1 MLFPYFFHVFTMNEF
16 VYVDEE
22 CFVSHI
28 TPAELDVFLARGWRH
43 VGTRFFRYSS
53 GFYDSAFHHVAPL
66 RIRLANF
73 SLSKSQR
80 RTLKKNRDLRVAVR
94 PLEITPEK
102 EELFERHKRRFTYG
116 VPESIYNF
124 LPRRA
129 EDNPCEALE
138 ICVYRGDELLAAS
151 FFDVGERA
159 VSSVYAIFAPEERAR
174 RLGIFTM
181 LLEIEWALEHKKEF
195 FYQGY
200 CFEEDSFYDYK
211 KRFRGVEKFDWI
223 GNWESF

>member
-1 MLFPYFFHVFTMNEF
+1 MNEF
-16 VYVDEE
+16 VYVDEQ
-22 CFVSHI
+22 CFVWSV
-28 TPAELDVFLARGWRH
+28 TPAEMDIFLAEGWRH
-43 VGTRFFRYSS
+43 VGRRFFRYSS
-53 GFYDSAFHHVAPL
+53 GFYDSAFRHVAPL

-80 RTLKKNRDLRVAVR
+80 RTLKKNRDLQIVVR
-94 PLEITPEK
+94 AFDVTPEM
-102 EELFERHKRRFTYG
+102 EELFEKHKRRFIYG

-124 LPRRA
+124 LPRDA
-129 EDNPCEALE
+129 GDNPCEALE
-138 ICVYRGDELLAAS
+138 ICVYRDGELLAVS

-159 VSSVYAIFAPEERAR
+159 VSSVYAIFAPEETSR

-181 LLEIEWALEHKKEF
+181 LLEIEWALENKKEF

-211 KRFRGVEKFDWI
+211 KRFRGVEKFDWN
-223 GNWESF
+223 GNWENF